1 MTAPGEAEAT
11 LDCAAETLETVVVH
25 FSSGL
30 GDGPGSGS
38 GSGWGSA
45 STVQL
50 RLAGVAA
57 TLPAAS
63 LARTEKVCALT
74 VSPERDLGE
83 VHPAQLPVSSLHSK
97 VEPDSVAVK
106 EKLAVVA
113 VVVPLGPLEIVVSGG
128 VVSGGGI
135 SSTGGG
141 GVSSTGGAS
150 SSTGGLS
157 TGGASASTF
166 QLQVAGV
173 GSTLPALSPARTA
186 NWWDPRA
193 RAL

>member
-1 MTAPGEAEAT
+1 AAEAT

-30 GDGPGSGS
+30 GEGPGSGSGS

-50 RLAGVAA
+50 RPAGVGS

-63 LARTEKVCALT
+63 LARTEKVCGLI
-74 VSPERDLGE
+74 VSAERDLGE
-83 VHPAQLPVSSLHSK
+83 LQPAQLPASNLHSK
-97 VEPDSVAVK
+97 LEPGSVEVKAKAAVT
-106 EKLAVVA
+106 A
-113 VVVPLGPLEIVVSGG
+113 VVVPLGPLEIAVSGG
-128 VVSGGGI
+128 VVSGGGV

-141 GVSSTGGAS
+141 GVSSTGGGDV
-150 SSTGGLS
+150 SSTGGGVS
-157 TGGASASTF
+157 SAGGASASTF

-173 GSTLPALSPARTA
+173 GSTLPALSI
-186 NWWDPRA
+186 
-193 RAL
+193 